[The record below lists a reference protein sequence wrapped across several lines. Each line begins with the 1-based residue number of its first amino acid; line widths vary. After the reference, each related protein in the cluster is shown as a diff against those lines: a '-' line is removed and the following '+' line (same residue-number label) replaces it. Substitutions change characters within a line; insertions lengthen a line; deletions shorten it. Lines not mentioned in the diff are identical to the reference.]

1 MAGVAEGLTG
11 RAPTHIVLTHFH
23 GDHTGGIAGYGRA
36 AARAIRV
43 TATTRDLVREQDA
56 REPPDD
62 ADLRAALLGDAVV
75 LRPDAAT
82 AVDLGDRTV
91 RLIPRAGHTPSD
103 VTVELDDPGV
113 VFCGDL
119 VWNRMFPNYRDAIP
133 SMLGRDVRGV
143 RRPDATT
150 YVPGHGPVAT
160 PADLDRYI
168 ALIDDVEAH
177 ARRAIEAGEPAVEAA
192 ARYQVPGTLGEWLRF
207 SDRYVEVAFRAWER
221 ELALEGR

>member
-1 MAGVAEGLTG
+1 V
-11 RAPTHIVLTHFH
+11 
-23 GDHTGGIAGYGRA
+23 
-36 AARAIRV
+36 
-43 TATTRDLVREQDA
+43 
-56 REPPDD
+56 
-62 ADLRAALLGDAVV
+62 
-75 LRPDAAT
+75 
-82 AVDLGDRTV
+82 
-91 RLIPRAGHTPSD
+91 IPRAGHTPSD
-103 VTVELDDPGV
+103 VTVELDEPAV

-133 SMLGRDVRGV
+133 SMLGRDVRGL
-143 RRPDATT
+143 RRPDAAT

-192 ARYQVPGTLGEWLRF
+192 ARYRVPGTLGEWLRF

-221 ELALEGR
+221 ELVPEGTVRR